1 MRFRLSRGEESS
13 VYRPGNYVSGTYAA
27 RYPHKVSPEEPEET
41 AEEEERKARRVE
53 RRLERMEE
61 IEEMEFGDVWEF
73 TLTYKED

>member
-27 RYPHKVSPEEPEET
+27 RYPHKVTPEEPEEL
-41 AEEEERKARRVE
+41 AEERERLRVRRIE
-53 RRLERMEE
+53 REAE
-61 IEEMEFGDVWEF
+61 IEEMEYGDVWEF